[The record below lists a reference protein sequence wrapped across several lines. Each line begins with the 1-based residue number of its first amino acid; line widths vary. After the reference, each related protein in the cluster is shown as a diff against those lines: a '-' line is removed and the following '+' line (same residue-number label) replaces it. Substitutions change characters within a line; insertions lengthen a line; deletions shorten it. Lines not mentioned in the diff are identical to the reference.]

1 MGRRLECG
9 FCAHRFDVVSDAP
22 QGVCPHCA
30 ARWSGLAGGLLDWD
44 KPEELKEKL
53 KRLKSVKRHYVT
65 KYALSL
71 GIIEVTPEMFIEEHS
86 GYLYFKYKQDSNRT
100 QVGPRD
106 WFTDLAK
113 AQARA
118 EMLRTDK
125 IKSLQKQIDKLRKK
139 SFE

>member
-1 MGRRLECG
+1 MKK
-9 FCAHRFDVVSDAP
+9 SDERP
-22 QGVCPHCA
+22 C
-30 ARWSGLAGGLLDWD
+30 
-44 KPEELKEKL
+44 
-53 KRLKSVKRHYVT
+53 HYVT

-71 GIIEVTPEMFIEEHS
+71 GIIEVTPEMLIEEHS

-100 QVGPRD
+100 QIGPRD
-106 WFTDLAK
+106 WFTDLSK

-118 EMLRTDK
+118 EVMRTAK